1 MCRSDGSVCVYL
13 RKDSECLDDC
23 VWPAAALCDRRLLG
37 FAEDKEQIPRC
48 ASWHTLPSRCK
59 GVPRPESPGPQPRCE
74 LAGPGLESSG
84 LPFPARVV
92 QLAICCRQDKCVCK

>member
-37 FAEDKEQIPRC
+37 FAEDKEQMPRC
-48 ASWHTLPSRCK
+48 AK
-59 GVPRPESPGPQPRCE
+59 
-74 LAGPGLESSG
+74 A
-84 LPFPARVV
+84 
-92 QLAICCRQDKCVCK
+92 